1 MSKAR
6 YVLIGGH
13 GKVALHIT
21 RIASQPPYN
30 WQIDSIHRFPSQ
42 EQDIRNAGGNP
53 ILLDIEKVSTSD
65 LAEVFKGADGIIWSA
80 GAGGKGGKERTWAV
94 DYESCVRTYD
104 AAEQA
109 GVRRFVMVSAID
121 VRNRDQPPPEWY
133 SKEDIAMSD
142 RMWSVIP
149 EYMKAKLAAEEELY
163 KRTGMLDWTVIRPSG
178 LTENPGT
185 GKVALGKA
193 PLGQVPREDVARVVV
208 GVVQEKFTLGKA
220 LDMSSGIIPIE
231 EAIKAVI

>member
-1 MSKAR
+1 
-6 YVLIGGH
+6 
-13 GKVALHIT
+13 
-21 RIASQPPYN
+21 
-30 WQIDSIHRFPSQ
+30 
-42 EQDIRNAGGNP
+42 
-53 ILLDIEKVSTSD
+53 
-65 LAEVFKGADGIIWSA
+65 
-80 GAGGKGGKERTWAV
+80 
-94 DYESCVRTYD
+94 
-104 AAEQA
+104 
-109 GVRRFVMVSAID
+109 
-121 VRNRDQPPPEWY
+121 
-133 SKEDIAMSD
+133 MSD